1 MNSTC
6 KRESQVQ
13 INTWFDYATHCY
25 AVFANFLA
33 CNLFSC
39 CPMSQKQITFPI
51 TQLLC
56 PDKDSS
62 CLDCVH
68 RRHSLSQWS
77 TKFFFNVT
85 PVVSFKHQRHSQFL
99 LYVNNSVCLR
109 VPVTLLF
116 CAKPNLP
123 CLPTLNN
130 ALVTTNKCKENR
142 WNMFPLN
149 FLQNQHG
156 YNVGTWSASLV
167 TFGTFKSSSEIFY
180 VLFVYIWVELPSMS

>member
-33 CNLFSC
+33 CDLFSC

-77 TKFFFNVT
+77 TKFFLMSHLWLASSIKGT
-85 PVVSFKHQRHSQFL
+85 PSFFYMLTTVFVSGFQSLCSFVLNQTCPAFL
-99 LYVNNSVCLR
+99 HLIML
-109 VPVTLLF
+109 
-116 CAKPNLP
+116 
-123 CLPTLNN
+123 
-130 ALVTTNKCKENR
+130 
-142 WNMFPLN
+142 
-149 FLQNQHG
+149 
-156 YNVGTWSASLV
+156 
-167 TFGTFKSSSEIFY
+167 
-180 VLFVYIWVELPSMS
+180 